1 MRFETYLDRISERT
15 VGRYD
20 AFALFDDPQVFENVI
35 ADFVSP
41 FRDSDVDAVVGI
53 DAIGFVLGTAVAL
66 ELNVGF
72 LPIRKGGKLPIPPED
87 RRREQVTDYTGT
99 QKTLEIDAAR
109 VSPGTR
115 VLVVD
120 DWMETAAQM
129 DAATTLVEAAGGRV
143 VGIAVLDAGENDRTR
158 TLDRKYHLHTVNPE
172 TTF

>member
-1 MRFETYLDRISERT
+1 M
-15 VGRYD
+15 
-20 AFALFDDPQVFENVI
+20 
-35 ADFVSP
+35 
-41 FRDSDVDAVVGI
+41 
-53 DAIGFVLGTAVAL
+53 
-66 ELNVGF
+66 
-72 LPIRKGGKLPIPPED
+72 
-87 RRREQVTDYTGT
+87 TDYTG
-99 QKTLEIDAAR
+99 QKKTLEIDAAR

-129 DAATTLVEAAGGRV
+129 DAVTTLVEAAGGRV